1 MAFLVAPSLLSA
13 DFSSLGKEIEAVEKA
28 GADWIHWDIMDSH
41 FVPSLTF
48 GAPVLK
54 KLRPFSSLTFD
65 VHLMV
70 SHPEK
75 HIKAFAGAGADY
87 LTFHIESDCDP
98 FATIQEI
105 KAQGMKVG
113 ISLKPAT
120 PLDSIKPFLSQV
132 DLVLIMTVEPGQGGQ
147 DFLKSQ
153 VQKIKDLRHH
163 IAGFDKPPLIEVDGG
178 ITFKTRQWVSEAD
191 VLVSGTYIF
200 KSGNY
205 AKAITSLKNGDIL

>member
-48 GAPVLK
+48 GASVVK
-54 KLRPFSSLTFD
+54 KLRPLSSLPFD

-70 SHPEK
+70 SHPEN
-75 HIKAFAGAGADY
+75 HIAAFARAGADY
-87 LTFHIESDCDP
+87 ITFHIESHCDP
-98 FATIQEI
+98 LATITAI
-105 KAQGMKVG
+105 KKQGLKVG

-120 PLDSIKPFLSQV
+120 PLDSLKPFLPQV
-132 DLVLIMTVEPGQGGQ
+132 DLVLVMTVEPGKGGQ

-153 VQKIKDLRHH
+153 LQKVKDLRHH
-163 IAGFDKPPLIEVDGG
+163 IAALNKPPLIEVDGG
-178 ITFKTRQWVSEAD
+178 ITSKTRQWVSEAD

-200 KSGNY
+200 KSPDY
-205 AKAITSLKNGDIL
+205 AKAIASLKNAFS